1 MEHQCT
7 NTTNTTNT
15 QHNEHTWYED
25 VRHYTK
31 LLTSINSVSPGKG
44 ENNVSEQVLML
55 LYEDVGRE
63 VYTRIGFDPLENDP
77 FERQNVY
84 AFLQGQSTSTI
95 VLLGHFDT
103 VGIQD
108 YGTLE
113 PLALEPDILKSKHAE
128 LGSVLEGTDRDDW
141 MFGRGTGDMKSGVAV
156 NIALMRYFASNAP
169 NNPLSILFLA
179 TPDEENE
186 SAGILQAVHLLTRL
200 RKQYQL
206 NYVGVINTDYTTAQ
220 YTGDPHRYIY
230 TGTVGKLL
238 PSFLCIGRESHVG
251 TPFNGLDANLLAAEL
266 IQMLSMNDELCDV
279 THEQITAP
287 PVTLHATDLKTHYN
301 TQLPLAAYFYLNVL
315 TFTTTPE
322 ELLERLRHYSE
333 ASLKEALVRIDK
345 TEARWRAIGNVQEQT
360 AQSRTGT
367 VLTYA
372 ELYQETVQTL
382 GEQQVASELDAEW
395 ERLPT
400 TLDTRERSLYLV
412 HKLWTLSGRQGPA
425 IVIYYSPPYYPHVT
439 VTHGPLQDAIAE
451 VMAAHPEIPLVR
463 QGYFPYLS
471 DLSYVCLEVG
481 SNSSILKA
489 NMPIWKEPTEQT
501 KGYYLPLETIAGL
514 NIPVVNFGVYG
525 QGAHQ
530 RNEGVLMSY
539 SFGTLPELIC
549 ETIERLAR
557 RL

>member
-1 MEHQCT
+1 
-7 NTTNTTNT
+7 
-15 QHNEHTWYED
+15 
-25 VRHYTK
+25 
-31 LLTSINSVSPGKG
+31 
-44 ENNVSEQVLML
+44 ML
-55 LYEDVGRE
+55 LNEDIE
-63 VYTRIGFDPLENDP
+63 EKAYTRIGFDPLENDP

-113 PLALEPDILKSKHAE
+113 PLALEPDALQSKHVE
-128 LGSVLEGTDRDDW
+128 LGSVLEGTDPNDW

-156 NIALMRYFASNAP
+156 NIALMHYFARNAP
-169 NNPLSILFLA
+169 DNPLSILFLA

-200 RKQYQL
+200 RKQYSL
-206 NYVGVINTDYTTAQ
+206 NYVGIINTDYSTAQ

-251 TPFNGLDANLLAAEL
+251 TPFNGLDANLLTAEL
-266 IQMLSMNDELCDV
+266 IRTLSMNAELCDV
-279 THEQITAP
+279 AHGQITAP
-287 PVTLHATDLKTHYN
+287 PVTLRATDLKTHYN
-301 TQLPLAAYFYLNVL
+301 VQLPLAAYFYLNVL

-322 ELLERLRHYSE
+322 TLLERLRHYSE
-333 ASLKEALVRIDK
+333 ASLKEVLARIDT
-345 TEARWRAIGNVQEQT
+345 TEARWRTIGGVQEQA
-360 AQSRTGT
+360 AQPRTGT

-372 ELYQETVQTL
+372 ELYQATVQSQ
-382 GEQQVASELDAEW
+382 GEQEVTSRLHEEW

-425 IVIYYSPPYYPHVT
+425 IVLYYSPPYYPHVT
-439 VTHGPLQDAIAE
+439 VTHGPLQDAITE

-463 QGYFPYLS
+463 QDYFPYLS
-471 DLSYVCLEVG
+471 DLSYVCLEARSDPSV
-481 SNSSILKA
+481 LKA
-489 NMPIWKEPTEQT
+489 NMPIWKEPTEQG
-501 KGYYLPLETIAGL
+501 KSGYYLPLETIEGL